1 MKIRLK
7 FSKQGNLRFIGHL
20 DVMRYFQKLNRR
32 AGLDVKYSNGFSPH
46 QEMSFATPLG
56 LGLTSDGEY
65 VDIEF
70 NSAPHKEEL
79 IARMNEVS
87 LPDLQITEACLLPD
101 DAKNAMAS
109 LAAADYT
116 LRFREGYE
124 PWKEAALK
132 GLSGTSDKENPR
144 PFSDIEDF
152 FLKLEAFLSQPEIPT
167 EKKTKTSVK
176 TVDLAK
182 QIRKYERRGDTV
194 FLCVDTGSASNLKPE
209 LVMETF
215 FQSLGQSYPPLTFIV
230 NRDELYGME
239 EGRLKA
245 LIAYGEMNF

>member
-32 AGLDVKYSNGFSPH
+32 AKLDVKYSNGFSPH

-65 VDIEF
+65 ADIEF
-70 NSAPHKEEL
+70 NSVPPKQEL
-79 IARMNEVS
+79 IACMNAVS
-87 LPDLQITEACLLPD
+87 LPDLQITDACLLPD

-116 LRFREGYE
+116 LKFREGYE
-124 PWKEAALK
+124 PWEK
-132 GLSGTSDKENPR
+132 GL
-144 PFSDIEDF
+144 FSDMGDF
-152 FLKLEAFLSQPEIPT
+152 FTKLESFLNQPEILT

-176 TVDLAK
+176 EVDLAK
-182 QIRKYERRGDTV
+182 QIRKYERRGDSI

-215 FQSLGQSYPPLTFIV
+215 FRSLGFDYDPLTFSV
-230 NRDELYGME
+230 NRDELYGE
-239 EGRLKA
+239 EDGKLRA
-245 LIAYGEMNF
+245 LIDYGADF

>member
-70 NSAPHKEEL
+70 NSAPHKDEL

-87 LPDLQITEACLLPD
+87 LPDLRITDACLLPD

-109 LAAADYT
+109 LAAADYV

-124 PWKEAALK
+124 PWKISEKAVSAEEDCVVPAL
-132 GLSGTSDKENPR
+132 
-144 PFSDIEDF
+144 FSDIEDF
-152 FLKLEAFLSQPEIPT
+152 FMKLESFLSQPSILT

-176 TVDLAK
+176 EVDLAK
-182 QIRKYERRGDTV
+182 QIRCYERRGDAF
-194 FLCVDTGSASNLKPE
+194 FLRVDTGSASNLKPE

-215 FQSLGQSYPPLTFIV
+215 YRSLGLDFDPLQFTV
-230 NRDELYGME
+230 NREELYGE
-239 EGRLKA
+239 EDGALKA
-245 LIAYGEMNF
+245 LIAYGDRDF